1 MALVLDRPLFR
12 QRFQEGGAAL
22 SFQNLSPEEK
32 QAVARLVMQGVNL
45 EDAIQ
50 QVKGVEGFGMGMGED
65 SGIGLGEMATAAGAG
80 AGAAALSNAALMKMQ
95 EQAGPR
101 RLPAPLNPDAGYA
114 ERASRAAKDFDFKDA
129 ARSTLSSAKE
139 GLGRFARTPIGTA
152 GKMLARGAFGM
163 PGAIVGTA
171 AMLMG
176 GRDSVEDEM
185 KKEAKDRDLDEFF
198 ERDPRNYREGGAA
211 LSTKPMPFIIPYL
224 RDENGN
230 LVLDENGDPIQQ
242 PQENISQTLP
252 FNLLEEKE
260 FTQQLFPYQ
269 NYQEGGPVAP
279 PMAGIGSMQQQAD
292 VPPDLVAEMEQSSAS
307 EMQKV
312 GSEYVGE
319 VMSSIDAAEEPVEM
333 INAIR
338 GNERPIEERYQELAS
353 IVGPEDA
360 AATPETVLTLVQP
373 TLMMTEQGALDS
385 GIGQMV
391 QELTQGAEMISEAGE
406 PTDMGMGMGNLMM
419 QGAEQP
425 AMLPPPQNF
434 AMGGGVMAIPHLSDG
449 GEAGFFNKLGNFFS
463 GIIPQGIAR
472 MRGPDLGSTG
482 DITKE
487 TEDFLEEVRNREEI
501 KPPRFRNVGDTSPT
515 EVELP
520 GSSREAFGSQTLNP
534 FSSAIN
540 RRDIVSA
547 RVPDIPD
554 NLFGTP
560 YTSDIAAPASRGP
573 VTFKGDA
580 VGMLDRDYGKEGAL
594 RESLAQR
601 RDLYRDVLGPTES
614 QQGYQKAQTYFDL
627 AEAAANFAAGRDASG
642 RDVRGLSP
650 AAQAAAAFSGV
661 PGRISERLAEE
672 RKAQRA
678 IDLAALES
686 AEKEETARRSQTG
699 RERITAAGIQT
710 QEDLAQFKANFERQE
725 GESLRDF
732 KARILNQD
740 KELKTNLQDSRI
752 AARMQELGYRA
763 DLEDISYNNKVLL
776 NNIAKAEQVAYGLD
790 INLNQADA
798 RAKIEKGFV
807 DAQLEQTRKL
817 ENTRTK
823 LKQNLFESELASKY
837 DIANLDAT
845 LTSQQIESRVLGQAW
860 QNAFSQEK
868 FEEILKDNKRDR
880 KNLIRLA
887 ELEYQNDV
895 SLIGLRGELAKERD
909 LLRYS
914 FQSEMNAEEWNRID
928 REFIATRN
936 QWAAEFGLKEDLL
949 DLQKMNER
957 LTGLTLLDELT
968 RDRSVFSD
976 VSGKEGRYLEIASDP
991 DLLRRYSSGDTSERE
1006 TNEIELAI
1014 RRFSQ
1019 ETRTM
1024 DPNGNIII
1032 TPGVM
1037 PSRLQRAMDERI
1049 KNKLDVPDYER
1060 EFKASPEG
1068 ILPLG
1073 GAKK

>member
-32 QAVARLVMQGVNL
+32 QVVARLVMQGVNL

-50 QVKGVEGFGMGMGED
+50 QVKGVED

-95 EQAGPR
+95 EQTGPR
-101 RLPAPLNPDAGYA
+101 RLPAPLDPDAGYA

-139 GLGRFARTPIGTA
+139 GLGRFARTPIGTV
-152 GKMLARGAFGM
+152 GKTLARGAFGM
-163 PGAIVGTA
+163 PGAVLGTA

-198 ERDPRNYREGGAA
+198 ERDPR
-211 LSTKPMPFIIPYL
+211 
-224 RDENGN
+224 
-230 LVLDENGDPIQQ
+230 
-242 PQENISQTLP
+242 
-252 FNLLEEKE
+252 
-260 FTQQLFPYQ
+260 

-434 AMGGGVMAIPHLSDG
+434 AMGGGVMAIPHLRLGSRPESTFGDPGIFFGDTGIFTKLFGQTPKEKRQESAEELVDLQEKISEQREDRPSLVAKFDEDTNRLVDEIRKRPDITISTPGNKVDAMG
-449 GEAGFFNKLGNFFS
+449 GLNTGDLVGREFVPRQTFSSSGNV
-463 GIIPQGIAR
+463 
-472 MRGPDLGSTG
+472 DLGRSYR
-482 DITKE
+482 K
-487 TEDFLEEVRNREEI
+487 L
-501 KPPRFRNVGDTSPT
+501 
-515 EVELP
+515 
-520 GSSREAFGSQTLNP
+520 
-534 FSSAIN
+534 
-540 RRDIVSA
+540 
-547 RVPDIPD
+547 D
-554 NLFGTP
+554 NAVQM
-560 YTSDIAAPASRGP
+560 DPASVPEIRGDFSITNP
-573 VTFKGDA
+573 K
-580 VGMLDRDYGKEGAL
+580 LDVYKSLSFDPMTDYGKEGAL

-686 AEKEETARRSQTG
+686 AEREESARREATKGERGNIMQALKDQNVTEFLADVRTKEYNSTAAQKSAILNADMQFRALLSDTKYLQQLQLTMTDADIKDELMKTASALEDLNDARSAQRKYQITGELNKQTG
-699 RERITAAGIQT
+699 KIQSLLQQQKDEYSKAETEATLNLRQSLADDNIRFKGAAISLEGGLNEWRNQLRENENLRSWA
-710 QEDLAQFKANFERQE
+710 
-725 GESLRDF
+725 ESKYNRDF
-732 KARILNQD
+732 
-740 KELKTNLQDSRI
+740 NLEKLIVEEGLTIQAQE
-752 AARMQELGYRA
+752 AARE
-763 DLEDISYNNKVLL
+763 
-776 NNIAKAEQVAYGLD
+776 
-790 INLNQADA
+790 
-798 RAKIEKGFV
+798 
-807 DAQLEQTRKL
+807 
-817 ENTRTK
+817 
-823 LKQNLFESELASKY
+823 
-837 DIANLDAT
+837 
-845 LTSQQIESRVLGQAW
+845 
-860 QNAFSQEK
+860 
-868 FEEILKDNKRDR
+868 
-880 KNLIRLA
+880 LA
-887 ELEYQNDV
+887 ELEAETTLN
-895 SLIGLRGELAKERD
+895 LGEIDAET
-909 LLRYS
+909 
-914 FQSEMNAEEWNRID
+914 EMRKAQLKRELQLTLSDRKYKFLNQKFEQEKLNFAEELGIKKEYLQLKAFETDIN
-928 REFIATRN
+928 
-936 QWAAEFGLKEDLL
+936 GLETLFDLSGGNTGAYRDVGGVKGA
-949 DLQKMNER
+949 DLQMVTN
-957 LTGLTLLDELT
+957 
-968 RDRSVFSD
+968 
-976 VSGKEGRYLEIASDP
+976 P
-991 DLLRRYSSGDTSERE
+991 DLLRRYATGKTSERE
-1006 TNEIELAI
+1006 NLELSAAI
-1014 RRFSQ
+1014 REFGLPRSF
-1019 ETRTM
+1019 T
-1024 DPNGNIII
+1024 DAAGNTTT
-1032 TPGVM
+1032 TPGLLPVEL
-1037 PSRLQRAMDERI
+1037 RQAMEMRREGGFT
-1049 KNKLDVPDYER
+1049 VPDYGK
-1060 EFKASPEG
+1060 EFG
-1068 ILPLG
+1068 IGTLE
-1073 GAKK
+1073 

>member
-50 QVKGVEGFGMGMGED
+50 QVKGVEGSGMGMGED

-101 RLPAPLNPDAGYA
+101 RLPAPLDPDAGYA

-198 ERDPRNYREGGAA
+198 ERDPR
-211 LSTKPMPFIIPYL
+211 
-224 RDENGN
+224 
-230 LVLDENGDPIQQ
+230 
-242 PQENISQTLP
+242 
-252 FNLLEEKE
+252 
-260 FTQQLFPYQ
+260 

-391 QELTQGAEMISEAGE
+391 QELTQGAEMISAAGE

-434 AMGGGVMAIPHLSDG
+434 AMGGGVMAVPHLSEG
-449 GEAGFFNKLGNFFS
+449 SGPFSILGNFFSKAGDVVS

-472 MRGPDLGSTG
+472 MGGPDLSSTG
-482 DITKE
+482 DITEE
-487 TEDFLEEVRNREEI
+487 TEDLLEEVRNREKI
-501 KPPRFRNVGDTSPT
+501 KPSRFRNVGDTSPT
-515 EVELP
+515 EVELL

-540 RRDIVSA
+540 RRDIGSA

-601 RDLYRDVLGPTES
+601 RDLYRDILGPTES

-807 DAQLEQTRKL
+807 DAQLDQTRKL

-968 RDRSVFSD
+968 RDRSAYSD
-976 VSGKEGRYLEIASDP
+976 VGGVAGADLRMVSDP
-991 DLLRRYSSGDTSERE
+991 DLLRRYATGNTSERE
-1006 TNEIELAI
+1006 NNEISLAI
-1014 RRFSQ
+1014 RKFGLPSSF
-1019 ETRTM
+1019 T
-1024 DPNGNIII
+1024 DAAGNTTT
-1032 TPGVM
+1032 TPGII
-1037 PSRLQRAMDERI
+1037 PDSLRQAMIEREKAGFRI
-1049 KNKLDVPDYER
+1049 PDYER
-1060 EFKASPEG
+1060 EFPEG
-1068 ILPLG
+1068 TLPLG

>member
-50 QVKGVEGFGMGMGED
+50 QVKGVED

-101 RLPAPLNPDAGYA
+101 RLPAPLDPDAGWA
-114 ERASRAAKDFDFKDA
+114 DRASRASQGFDFKDA

-198 ERDPRNYREGGAA
+198 ERDPRNY
-211 LSTKPMPFIIPYL
+211 
-224 RDENGN
+224 
-230 LVLDENGDPIQQ
+230 
-242 PQENISQTLP
+242 
-252 FNLLEEKE
+252 
-260 FTQQLFPYQ
+260 
-269 NYQEGGPVAP
+269 QEGGPVAP

-338 GNERPIEERYQELAS
+338 GNERPIEERYLELAS

-373 TLMMTEQGALDS
+373 TIMMTEQGALDS

-449 GEAGFFNKLGNFFS
+449 GEAGPFSMLGNFFSKAGDVVS

-472 MRGPDLGSTG
+472 MGGPDLDSTG

-487 TEDFLEEVRNREEI
+487 TEDLLERVRENEKI
-501 KPPRFRNVGDTSPT
+501 KPSRFRNVGDTSST
-515 EVELP
+515 KVKLP
-520 GSSREAFGSQTLNP
+520 GNLREDFGSQNLRP

-540 RRDIVSA
+540 LQDINSA
-547 RVPDIPD
+547 RVPDVPD

-560 YTSDIAAPASRGP
+560 YTSDIAAPDSLGP

-601 RDLYRDVLGPTES
+601 RDLYRDILGPTES
-614 QQGYQKAQTYFDL
+614 QQGYEKAQTYFDL

-740 KELKTNLQDSRI
+740 KELKTNLQDGRI
-752 AARMQELGYRA
+752 AARMQELGYSA
-763 DLEDISYNNKVLL
+763 ALEDISYNNKVLL
-776 NNIAKAEQVAYGLD
+776 DNIAKAEQAAYGLD
-790 INLNQADA
+790 INLNQAGA

-807 DAQLEQTRKL
+807 DAQLDQTRKL
-817 ENTRTK
+817 ENTRNKIRQEIAKT
-823 LKQNLFESELASKY
+823 ETRTKY

-845 LTSQQIESRVLGQAW
+845 LTSQQTESRVLGQAW
-860 QNAFSQEK
+860 QNAFNQEK

-895 SLIGLRGELAKERD
+895 SLIGLKGELAKERD

-914 FQSEMNAEEWNRID
+914 FQSKMNAEEWNRID
-928 REFIATRN
+928 REFFATRN

-968 RDRSVFSD
+968 RGRSAYSD
-976 VSGKEGRYLEIASDP
+976 VGGVAGADLRMVSDP
-991 DLLRRYSSGDTSERE
+991 DLLRRYAAGNTSERE
-1006 TNEIELAI
+1006 NNEISLAI
-1014 RRFSQ
+1014 RKFGLPSSV
-1019 ETRTM
+1019 T
-1024 DPNGNIII
+1024 DAAGNTTT
-1032 TPGVM
+1032 TPGII
-1037 PSRLQRAMDERI
+1037 PDSLRQAMIEREKAGFRI
-1049 KNKLDVPDYER
+1049 PDYER
-1060 EFKASPEG
+1060 EFLEG
-1068 ILPLG
+1068 SLPLG
-1073 GAKK
+1073 GQKND

>member
-50 QVKGVEGFGMGMGED
+50 QVKGVEGSGMGMGED

-101 RLPAPLNPDAGYA
+101 RLPAPLDPDAGYA

-139 GLGRFARTPIGTA
+139 GLGRFARTPIGKVGTT
-152 GKMLARGAFGM
+152 LARGAFGM
-163 PGAIVGTA
+163 PGAVLGTA

-198 ERDPRNYREGGAA
+198 ERDPR
-211 LSTKPMPFIIPYL
+211 
-224 RDENGN
+224 
-230 LVLDENGDPIQQ
+230 
-242 PQENISQTLP
+242 
-252 FNLLEEKE
+252 
-260 FTQQLFPYQ
+260 

-434 AMGGGVMAIPHLSDG
+434 AMGGGVMAIPHLSEG
-449 GEAGFFNKLGNFFS
+449 SGPFSMLGNFFS
-463 GIIPQGIAR
+463 GFIPQGIAR
-472 MRGPDLGSTG
+472 MGGPDLDSTG
-482 DITKE
+482 DVTEE
-487 TEDFLEEVRNREEI
+487 TEDLLKEVRNLEKI
-501 KPPRFRNVGDTSPT
+501 KPPRFRNVKDTPPT
-515 EVELP
+515 KVILP

-540 RRDIVSA
+540 RRDIGSA

-817 ENTRTK
+817 ENTRNK
-823 LKQNLFESELASKY
+823 IRQELAKTETRTKY

-845 LTSQQIESRVLGQAW
+845 LTSQQTESRVLGRAW

-868 FEEILKDNKRDR
+868 FEEVLKQNEKDR

-968 RDRSVFSD
+968 RGRSVFSD

-1073 GAKK
+1073 GQKND